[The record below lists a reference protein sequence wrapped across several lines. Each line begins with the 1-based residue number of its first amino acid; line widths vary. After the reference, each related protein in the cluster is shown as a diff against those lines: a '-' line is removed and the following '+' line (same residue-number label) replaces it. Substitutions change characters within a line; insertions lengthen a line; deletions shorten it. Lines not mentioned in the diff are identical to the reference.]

1 MIESV
6 CIDTPFGTVRIRAQD
21 DFVVS
26 VDFVALPPAVND
38 TNNKILLQAQQQMLS
53 YCQRPQSGFDLPLR
67 LKGTPFQQRVWQALQ
82 DIPAG
87 QVMTYGDLAAI
98 LKSSPRAIG
107 GACRANP
114 VPIIVPCH
122 RVVSR
127 QGMGGYSGDTEGANM
142 DIKLGLL
149 RHEGVEM
156 AGKGRI

>member
-1 MIESV
+1 MIDSL
-6 CIDTPFGTVRIRAQD
+6 CIETPFGMVRIRAQD

-26 VDFVALPPAVND
+26 VDFVSMSQLAAV
-38 TNNKILLQAQQQMLS
+38 TENKILLQAQQQMQT
-53 YCQRPQSGFDLPLR
+53 YCKHPQTGFDLPLR

-87 QVMTYGDLAAI
+87 QVMTYGDLAAL

-114 VPIIVPCH
+114 APIIVPCH

-127 QGMGGYSGDTEGANM
+127 HGMGGYSGDTEGANM

-149 RHEGVEM
+149 RHEGVEF
-156 AGKGRI
+156 AARGRI

>member
-1 MIESV
+1 VIDSL
-6 CIDTPFGTVRIRAQD
+6 CIDTPFGIVRIRAQD

-26 VDFVALPPAVND
+26 VDFVSLPPA
-38 TNNKILLQAQQQMLS
+38 TEATENKILLQAQQQMQT
-53 YCQRPQSGFDLPLR
+53 YCRHPQTRFDLPLR

-82 DIPAG
+82 EIPAG
-87 QVMTYGDLAAI
+87 EVLTYGDLATL

-127 QGMGGYSGDTEGANM
+127 HGMGGYSGDTEGANM
-142 DIKLGLL
+142 DIKRGLL
-149 RHEGVEM
+149 RHEGVEIS
-156 AGKGRI
+156 ARGRI

>member
-6 CIDTPFGTVRIRAQD
+6 CVETPFGAVRIRAQD
-21 DFVVS
+21 DYVVS
-26 VDFVALPPAVND
+26 VDFVALSPAQSQ
-38 TNNKILLQAQQQMLS
+38 TTNKILLQAQQQLLS
-53 YCQRPQSGFDLPLR
+53 YCRQGRSTFDLPLR
-67 LKGTPFQQRVWQALQ
+67 LKGTAFQQRVWRALQ

-87 QVMTYGDLAAI
+87 QVLTYGDLAAL

-114 VPIIVPCH
+114 APIIVPCH

-127 QGMGGYSGDTEGANM
+127 HGVGGYSGDTEGANM

-156 AGKGRI
+156 SATGRI

>member
-6 CIDTPFGTVRIRAQD
+6 CIDTPFGAVRIRAQD

-26 VDFVALPPAVND
+26 VDFIALSPEINE
-38 TNNKILLQAQQQMLS
+38 TKNKILLQAKQQMLS
-53 YCQRPQSGFDLPLR
+53 YFKRPQSGFDLPLR
-67 LKGTPFQQRVWQALQ
+67 LKGTAFQQRVWQALQ
-82 DIPAG
+82 AIPPG
-87 QVMTYGDLAAI
+87 EVLTYGDLAAL

-114 VPIIVPCH
+114 APIIVPCH

-127 QGMGGYSGDTEGANM
+127 HGMGGYSGDTEGANM

-149 RHEGVEM
+149 RHEGLEM
-156 AGKGRI
+156 AGRGRI